1 MGTDV
6 EKVGLGSKG
15 EVARF
20 FCLEVAENRG
30 IIGKTNEGK
39 SAILSHFLMVKTPN
53 SNSRLKHTPNATI
66 LHLLSSN
73 LTGILCSMVLHV
85 FRLLTDLLR
94 GQS

>member
-6 EKVGLGSKG
+6 GRVGLGSRR

-20 FCLEVAENRG
+20 FFLEVTENRG

-39 SAILSHFLMVKTPN
+39 HAILSHFPIVKTPN
-53 SNSRLKHTPNATI
+53 SNSRSKHTPNATI
-66 LHLLSSN
+66 FHLLSPN
-73 LTGILCSMVLHV
+73 HTEILHSMVLHV
-85 FRLLTDLLR
+85 SRLLTDLLR